1 MAYSSLTHL
10 HGEDCKCGNVLLR
23 KLFKCVVAYECIPR
37 VSIVM
42 PSSVPLIGS
51 NTVWCDAVEAWSTGL
66 ISFRT

>member
-1 MAYSSLTHL
+1 M
-10 HGEDCKCGNVLLR
+10 
-23 KLFKCVVAYECIPR
+23 VAYECIPR

-42 PSSVPLIGS
+42 SSSMPLIGS